1 MLTFKKL
8 GVSLA
13 IVAVLAFGFLPAAS
27 YAQDDMAVACDST
40 LVTLLLVAEHDYDYL
55 SHMMDGE
62 MGMPNVDLG
71 QFSSVINSIIA
82 MMQAMEMSEEDMA
95 MMEEMQPMLDE
106 MMMMSRDEMLHQY
119 DMGMGMEAMD
129 AMTVLPPGDVAGENE
144 LCTTLRADVEKF
156 LVAHILTEMQSMGDM

>member
-8 GVSLA
+8 GISFAL
-13 IVAVLAFGFLPAAS
+13 VATLAFGFLPAAS

-55 SHMMDGE
+55 SNMMDGE

-71 QFSSVINSIIA
+71 QFSSLINSIIA

-95 MMEEMQPMLDE
+95 MMEAMQPMLDE
-106 MMMMSRDEMLHQY
+106 MMMMSREEMLQQY
-119 DMGMGMEAMD
+119 DMDMGMEAMD
-129 AMTVLPPGDVAGENE
+129 DMTVLPPGNVAGENE

-156 LVAHILTEMQSMGDM
+156 LVAHILTEMQSIGDM